1 MSSRYVVISLQKRLF
16 AMLFAITFFLCL
28 IFSRFFYVQVI
39 SAPALSKKAVT
50 EWFRNLP
57 LSALRGSIV
66 DRNGITL
73 ASSVMSYDVY
83 VRPASMENRYEMA
96 AGLSRILG
104 LDYESVYENLG
115 RKQSEI
121 KIASE
126 INYATACEITNNYM
140 PGIYLVENSSR
151 EYAFGDF
158 LTQLLG
164 FTNSDGDGQ
173 VGLEYYYNELLSGV
187 DGKMIEQTDIKGK
200 SLPEG
205 LSYYVSSV
213 AGYTLQ
219 TTIDYNLQVFVENI
233 CNEAMGQYGAK
244 GVTCIVMDPNN
255 ADVLAICH
263 KPSYDLNSIPR
274 DDVVGLMEMSRLTP
288 VTDVYEPGSTFK
300 VITGA
305 MALEEGLTSS
315 GDGFYCP
322 GYRIIGGVKI
332 SCHRHT
338 GHGSQSLAKGYANS
352 CNCVF
357 MDLALRVGI
366 DKFYSYLDKLGL
378 LSGYSLEIKNEAKAI
393 AMNKTLAQSYD
404 LARMGFGQAIAVSP
418 LQLINSVN
426 TVING
431 GLLYKPTFVKA
442 ILSSEGEILSQSA
455 ATMQGRVFSNSTS
468 ESIREMLLGVVE
480 SGGGKN
486 AKIDGVSIG
495 GKTGTAQKYENGA
508 IAQGKYVASFVGFYP
523 AESPKYSV
531 LFIVDEPQGA
541 YYGSVVAAPYAKK
554 VLEYVVEEIEKVN
567 LEQEAYKN
575 AHARPTIIMPDLC
588 GKSLADAVSALTGLG
603 LQYLVQGE
611 GDVVCKQLQPT
622 GTLLADGDIVL
633 LTLGATYNEI

>member
-1 MSSRYVVISLQKRLF
+1 M
-16 AMLFAITFFLCL
+16 
-28 IFSRFFYVQVI
+28 QVI
-39 SAPALSKKAVT
+39 SATTLSKKAVT
-50 EWFRNLP
+50 EWFRDLP
-57 LSALRGSIV
+57 LSAMRGAIV

-73 ASSVMSYDVY
+73 ASSVTSYDVY

-96 AGLSRILG
+96 TTLSRVLDM
-104 LDYESVYENLG
+104 DYETIYAKLG
-115 RKQSEI
+115 KNQSEI
-121 KIASE
+121 RIASA
-126 INYATACEITNNYM
+126 IDYAKACEITNNYM
-140 PGIYLVENSSR
+140 AGIYLVENSSR

-164 FTNSDGDGQ
+164 FTNADGDGQ
-173 VGLEYYYNELLSGV
+173 MGLELYYNEILSGV

-200 SLPEG
+200 SLPDG

-219 TTIDYNLQVFVENI
+219 TTIDYNLQMYVEQV
-233 CNEAMGQYGAK
+233 CGEAMGNFGAR
-244 GVTCIVMDPNN
+244 GVTCIVTSPSSGEI
-255 ADVLAICH
+255 LAVCH
-263 KPSYDLNSIPR
+263 KPSFNLNNIPR
-274 DDVVGLMEMSRLTP
+274 NDVAALMEQSRLTP

-357 MDLALRVGI
+357 MDLALRLGL

-378 LSGYSLEIKNEAKAI
+378 LSGYGLEIKNEAKAL
-393 AMNKTLAQSYD
+393 AMNKTLVQSFD

-418 LQLINSVN
+418 LELVTSVN

-431 GLLYKPTFVKA
+431 GMLYKPTFVRA
-442 ILSSEGEILSQSA
+442 VLSSDGKVVSKNVATAQRQVFSAKTSQS
-455 ATMQGRVFSNSTS
+455 V
-468 ESIREMLLGVVE
+468 REMLKGVVE
-480 SGGGKN
+480 NGGGKN

-495 GKTGTAQKYENGA
+495 GKTGTAQKYENGV

-523 AESPKYSV
+523 AEEPKYSV

-541 YYGSVVAAPYAKK
+541 YYGSVVAAPCAKK
-554 VLEYVVEEIEKVN
+554 VFEYIVNNIEKLT
-567 LEQEAYKN
+567 LEQEEYKN
-575 AHARPTIIMPDLC
+575 AHARSTIIMPELY
-588 GKSLADAVSALTGLG
+588 GKSLTEAASLLSALG
-603 LQYLVQGE
+603 LQYLVQGD
-611 GDVVCKQLQPT
+611 GDTICKQLQPA
-622 GTLLADGDIVL
+622 GTLMAEGDIVL
-633 LTLGATYNEI
+633 LTLTDTYN